1 MNALFAK
8 TKTSILGI
16 QNCSLTWQ
24 LRASWGHF
32 WEILSMLFSPTLL
45 LKPLYWESKVARTVA
60 CKLRTSNIFIEGH
73 RQVISLTAGPR
84 FFFLSLRHTKWFIR
98 NVQEWILKNLPWT
111 NRRNQFVPQKDCPCI
126 FFKVIEIYP
135 ADIHR
140 VDILA
145 KWWDSH
151 LCEILLASYWLK
163 LTDFRVFFGKELY
176 ILVPWAMG
184 SESMINVS
192 QAREHLSCA
201 ITCKGIFS
209 SVLAWL
215 CEPHLY

>member
-1 MNALFAK
+1 MAILLCYEFCIDADEFMNALFAK

-126 FFKVIEIYP
+126 FSRSLKYIQQISTELTFGRSDGTTTCVRYP
-135 ADIHR
+135 
-140 VDILA
+140 
-145 KWWDSH
+145 
-151 LCEILLASYWLK
+151 
-163 LTDFRVFFGKELY
+163 
-176 ILVPWAMG
+176 
-184 SESMINVS
+184 
-192 QAREHLSCA
+192 
-201 ITCKGIFS
+201 
-209 SVLAWL
+209 
-215 CEPHLY
+215 